1 MKRRHGLEPL
11 GLLLSR
17 DPALRVPESV
27 TTSPIPARDWEAAVG
42 TSIAARARPVR
53 LDRGVLLV
61 RAATATWAQELSLLS
76 DAILAQLRGR
86 GIDVSQ
92 LRFKVGPVD
101 APERPPTRTEV
112 RTSPPAVP
120 LPASLGAAV
129 ALVDDPELRDAIA
142 HAAAKNLGW
151 QATLPPAAHGGS
163 GARDGSPAS
172 HLDPHFTMAARS
184 LSASA
189 FRLDWRFFSGKSHPP
204 GTLPKIHGARIATKA
219 DEGVSWIP

>member
-1 MKRRHGLEPL
+1 VKRRHGLEPL

-17 DPALRVPESV
+17 DAALRVPESV
-27 TTSPIPARDWEAAVG
+27 TTAPIAARDWEAAVG
-42 TSIAARARPVR
+42 SRIAARARPVR

-61 RAATATWAQELSLLS
+61 RAATATWAQELSLLA
-76 DAILAQLRGR
+76 DAILSQLRGR
-86 GIDVSQ
+86 GIDVTQ

-129 ALVDDPELRDAIA
+129 AQVDDPELRDAIA

-151 QATLPPAAHGGS
+151 QETLPPA
-163 GARDGSPAS
+163 RPKRKR
-172 HLDPHFTMAARS
+172 RS
-184 LSASA
+184 
-189 FRLDWRFFSGKSHPP
+189 
-204 GTLPKIHGARIATKA
+204 
-219 DEGVSWIP
+219 